1 MQNVFDVY
9 KQIATSNGL
18 NEREQTLNELKDSY
32 EDYLSH
38 TLTASK
44 FTIGLNV
51 YDVSIQDVNDQNNKD
66 LRDDKFMICSMSTP
80 IVVGDI
86 GIWDKYNEH
95 YIVLS
100 DEKKTVES
108 NKRFKIYPCN
118 YLLKWV
124 DIKGKS
130 DRESYCVVEDATM
143 YTDGIKEETIIKYQD
158 QMIKIVIPSSV
169 EINKFKEDDRLFV
182 DGKFYVITS
191 ANRLT
196 KGITRLTAVST
207 LKSEYDNEE
216 DLLKYLR
223 HQSIVEQFVR
233 FADSK
238 GVKRRNLLIHKSYKL
253 LERSL
258 YGNIIYNILGRE
270 QYIRYINQSDATV
283 KKALDILERGEAFP
297 KAPEATPIIEDKKD
311 DGKEKRTAQAGSFVE
326 DPTQLFRYASVC

>member
-1 MQNVFDVY
+1 MQNVFNIY

-95 YIVLS
+95 YMVIS

-158 QMIKIVIPSSV
+158 QMIMIVIPSSV
-169 EINKFKEDDRLFV
+169 EVNKFKEDDRLFV
-182 DGKFYVITS
+182 DGKFYVVTS
-191 ANRLT
+191 VNRLT

-216 DLLKYLR
+216 LG
-223 HQSIVEQFVR
+223 I
-233 FADSK
+233 ADYF
-238 GVKRRNLLIHKSYKL
+238 RIDRNITPEPTPLTKNIIISGKT
-253 LERSL
+253 SL
-258 YGNIIYNILGRE
+258 YTK
-270 QYIRYINQSDATV
+270 QSGTYQATV
-283 KKALDILERGEAFP
+283 VDDLGNTLSDIVVWNVTGNASLV
-297 KAPEATPIIEDKKD
+297 
-311 DGKEKRTAQAGSFVE
+311 SFVGNSVNVKAGDVAFE
-326 DPTQLFRYASVC
+326 KFTVSASLDNGGILISKDFVVDVRRL

>member
-1 MQNVFDVY
+1 MQNVFDIY

-32 EDYLSH
+32 EDYLNH

-80 IVVGDI
+80 IVIGDI

-95 YIVLS
+95 YIVVS

-191 ANRLT
+191 VNRLT

-216 DLLKYLR
+216 LG
-223 HQSIVEQFVR
+223 I
-233 FADSK
+233 ADYF
-238 GVKRRNLLIHKSYKL
+238 RIDRNITPEPTPLTKNIIISGKT
-253 LERSL
+253 SL
-258 YGNIIYNILGRE
+258 YTK
-270 QYIRYINQSDATV
+270 QSSTYQATV
-283 KKALDILERGEAFP
+283 VDDLGNTLSDIVVWNVTGNASLVSFNGNSVNVKAGDVAFEKFNVRASLDNGGIL
-297 KAPEATPIIEDKKD
+297 ISKD
-311 DGKEKRTAQAGSFVE
+311 FVV
-326 DPTQLFRYASVC
+326 DVRRL

>member
-95 YIVLS
+95 YIVVS

-158 QMIKIVIPSSV
+158 QMIKIAIPSSAEV
-169 EINKFKEDDRLFV
+169 NKFKEDDRLFV

-207 LKSEYDNEE
+207 LRSEYDNEE
-216 DLLKYLR
+216 LG
-223 HQSIVEQFVR
+223 I
-233 FADSK
+233 ADYF
-238 GVKRRNLLIHKSYKL
+238 RIDRNITPEPTPLTKNIIISGKT
-253 LERSL
+253 SL
-258 YGNIIYNILGRE
+258 YTK
-270 QYIRYINQSDATV
+270 QSSTYQATV
-283 KKALDILERGEAFP
+283 VDDLGNTLSDIVVWNVTGNASLVSFDGNSVNVKAGDVAF
-297 KAPEATPIIEDKKD
+297 
-311 DGKEKRTAQAGSFVE
+311 EKFTISASFDMVIS
-326 DPTQLFRYASVC
+326 PLASFQLMLWSMIRE